1 MINGILNY
9 LQNLLHSSAYRPWT
23 IPFEMLLI
31 GMVVYAVLRFLHGTR
46 GAHLLQGLVIL
57 LIIGFLVVRV
67 LADQFGLE
75 RIAVLYQPF
84 VWTALLTTLVVFQ
97 PELRRGLMRIGEARF
112 RRARQS
118 ELDETSRIIATACA
132 QLSKNKIGALI
143 AIEREIGL
151 AGLTEQ
157 GVRLDALLTSELLN
171 TIFWPG
177 SALHDLGVVIQ
188 QGRVA
193 AAGCPFPLG
202 DTEGMDRTLGSRHR
216 AAIGLSWESDA
227 LVVVVSEETG
237 AISIA
242 ERGRLDRHIPP
253 DMLATMLRRRLASPR
268 GGELEPARPAEA
280 PIEEEAE
287 AGEVD
292 LPDLSPP
299 PATERTR
306 SQKPAEA
313 ASV

>member
-1 MINGILNY
+1 MIQGIFDY
-9 LQNLLHSSAYRPWT
+9 LRNLLYSSAYRPWT
-23 IPFEMLLI
+23 IPIEMLLI
-31 GMVVYAVLRFLHGTR
+31 GIVVYAVLRFLHGTR

-112 RRARQS
+112 RRAHQS
-118 ELDETSRIIATACA
+118 QVDETAREISAACA

-157 GVRLDALLTSELLN
+157 GVKLDACLSPELLN

-177 SALHDLGVVIQ
+177 SALHDLGVVVQ
-188 QGRVA
+188 NGRVA

-202 DTEGMDRTLGSRHR
+202 DIEGMDRTLGSRHR
-216 AAIGLSWESDA
+216 AAIGLSAESDA

-237 AISIA
+237 GISIA
-242 ERGRLDRHIPP
+242 DRGRLDRHIPA
-253 DMLATMLRRRLASPR
+253 DALYAMLRKRLANPR
-268 GGELEPARPAEA
+268 GADLQPARAGSSDSSEQTDLDLPPLSPSLPGELGRPNKK
-280 PIEEEAE
+280 
-287 AGEVD
+287 
-292 LPDLSPP
+292 S
-299 PATERTR
+299 
-306 SQKPAEA
+306 AEA
-313 ASV
+313 AAV